1 MKQDFTLLE
10 RMANEAYNQEPI
22 KESKDEIIRKE
33 WERKVVRAS
42 PDELKIAAINYGV
55 FASKQKK
62 AS

>member
-1 MKQDFTLLE
+1 
-10 RMANEAYNQEPI
+10 MANEAYNQEPI

-33 WERKVVRAS
+33 WERKVARAS
-42 PDELKIAAINYGV
+42 PDELKIAAVNYGV